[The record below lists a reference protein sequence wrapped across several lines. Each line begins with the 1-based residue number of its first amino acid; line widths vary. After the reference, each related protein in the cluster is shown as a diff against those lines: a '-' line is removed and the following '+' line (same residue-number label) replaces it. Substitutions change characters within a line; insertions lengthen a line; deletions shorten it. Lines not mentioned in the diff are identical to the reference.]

1 MHSPTDVNTNK
12 YKSHA
17 NQALT
22 QYVQVAEHL
31 RTQILYQKL
40 FADGPVPKFAVTLPF
55 CVPVGTLR

>member
-1 MHSPTDVNTNK
+1 MRSPTNVNTNK

-22 QYVQVAEHL
+22 QYVQVPEHL

-40 FADGPVPKFAVTLPF
+40 FSDVPVPKFAVTPPF
-55 CVPVGTLR
+55 CVPMGTRR

>member
-1 MHSPTDVNTNK
+1 MNTNK

-17 NQALT
+17 NQALA

-40 FADGPVPKFAVTLPF
+40 FADVPVPKFAVTLPF
-55 CVPVGTLR
+55 CVPMGTLR

>member
-1 MHSPTDVNTNK
+1 MRSPTNVNTNK

-31 RTQILYQKL
+31 RTQIYQKL
-40 FADGPVPKFAVTLPF
+40 FADVPVPKFAITLPF
-55 CVPVGTLR
+55 CVPMGTLR